1 MEKFAIS
8 MDPPRFWTGQR
19 LSHMLML
26 KKVSHRKLKVNQGTM
41 GRRAAGEALFCVG
54 EELGG
59 PLHTT
64 LE

>member
-1 MEKFAIS
+1 MS

-26 KKVSHRKLKVNQGTM
+26 KRVSHGKLKVNQGTL
-41 GRRAAGEALFCVG
+41 GRRAAGEALFCVV
-54 EELGG
+54 EELRGS
-59 PLHTT
+59 LHTA